1 MGGSFYLWYICLKAI
16 INPFRKRQGLKDQGY
31 KQRTVGKC
39 MCVGGE
45 LPLRNSSLL
54 EDVAFWLGLRNQKN
68 MAWGRECHVHSLIKD
83 K

>member
-1 MGGSFYLWYICLKAI
+1 MWYICLKAI
-16 INPFRKRQGLKDQGY
+16 INPFRKRQGLIDQGY
-31 KQRTVGKC
+31 KQRAVGKWR
-39 MCVGGE
+39 GGNE

-68 MAWGRECHVHSLIKD
+68 TGWGWGCHVYSLTKD